1 MKEKENFALVPR
13 SPGPLERVEPG
24 ARRLLSGMVA
34 DTLALATKE
43 HVRSSAPKYQ
53 IGRGELCQPDYQQIL
68 LWAEET
74 RQTPAE
80 VVEWLVYWK
89 STFRQGRL
97 AEIQW
102 DDWALRA
109 QRFDPRSVN
118 KPTAR

>member
-1 MKEKENFALVPR
+1 
-13 SPGPLERVEPG
+13 
-24 ARRLLSGMVA
+24 
-34 DTLALATKE
+34 
-43 HVRSSAPKYQ
+43 
-53 IGRGELCQPDYQQIL
+53 LCQPDYQQIL